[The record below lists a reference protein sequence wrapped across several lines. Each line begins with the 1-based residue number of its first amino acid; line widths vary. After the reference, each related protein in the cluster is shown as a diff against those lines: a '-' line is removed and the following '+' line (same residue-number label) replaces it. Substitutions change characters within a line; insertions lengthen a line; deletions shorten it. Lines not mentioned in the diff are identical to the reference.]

1 MLYVQ
6 KVLIGLVLIITP
18 AIGLALA
25 KLIIDPLFRNKAV
38 TLEGLVT
45 FFVYGL
51 VAGGILLILRLII
64 RGGKLT

>member
-1 MLYVQ
+1 MQ
-6 KVLIGLVLIITP
+6 KVLIGLVFIIAP

-25 KLIIDPLFRNKAV
+25 KLVIDPLFRNHSV
-38 TLEGLVT
+38 TLESLVT

-51 VAGGILLILRLII
+51 VAGVILFILRLII